1 MSGFPLRNWL
11 SSLLL
16 LLLSGPLLSPALHAQ
31 TEERKQ
37 PNILFIFTDDHAF
50 QAISCYGSVLNQ
62 TPNIDRIAA
71 AGMRFD
77 RCLVTN
83 SICGPSRA
91 TILSG
96 KYSHLNGFRQNG
108 DRFDG
113 SQVTFPKLLQQVG
126 YQTAVIGKWH
136 LASEP
141 TGFDKWMVLP
151 DQGQYYN
158 PDFLVPDG
166 KTKLP
171 GYCTEIITERSL
183 QWLDQERDKQKP
195 FLLMVQHKAPHRE
208 WMPGPK
214 QLNLYRDTKFPEPET
229 LFDDYANR
237 ASVLKEQQME
247 IARHMRPGEDL
258 KLWRPDDTSKGA
270 DNFFRRL
277 SPEQRHAWND

>member
-1 MSGFPLRNWL
+1 MRPHSMSGFPLRNWL

-96 KYSHLNGFRQNG
+96 KY
-108 DRFDG
+108 
-113 SQVTFPKLLQQVG
+113 
-126 YQTAVIGKWH
+126 
-136 LASEP
+136 
-141 TGFDKWMVLP
+141 
-151 DQGQYYN
+151 
-158 PDFLVPDG
+158 
-166 KTKLP
+166 
-171 GYCTEIITERSL
+171 
-183 QWLDQERDKQKP
+183 
-195 FLLMVQHKAPHRE
+195 
-208 WMPGPK
+208 
-214 QLNLYRDTKFPEPET
+214 
-229 LFDDYANR
+229 
-237 ASVLKEQQME
+237 
-247 IARHMRPGEDL
+247 
-258 KLWRPDDTSKGA
+258 
-270 DNFFRRL
+270 
-277 SPEQRHAWND
+277 